1 MKNCSFPSSGA
12 LKVAFA
18 IVLFTLCLN
27 AVAGTVVVSW
37 NGADGGYFDDP
48 KNWDSDYAT
57 IAVTNMYRFE
67 YTDKDVPYTAL
78 LTNRQ
83 ELVGM
88 FNIKLAGSVPYGF
101 TLDMSR
107 GGVLK
112 QVDGNGVDPIVD
124 GGDPFGIWSNTY
136 AAGPLYLSPSS
147 KTHNMYLLSNTVL
160 KTSRTL
166 DDAGDSVFQ
175 IRFTGGYVSFA
186 EPNAANTA
194 SILQSGNDGND
205 AVRDI
210 IFENVSLF
218 LPIFKPRCGTKGG
231 SVWFKGGECSIL
243 GAADFFSGDSRKT
256 DGVATVKISDGAKVV
271 HNNAATMTFG
281 YVSDYNRVF
290 RMEVTGEGSEY
301 SLNRMGTFTMNGN
314 TILEVNDGAR
324 FEMCKDPE
332 QYRYVYF
339 GRTHGS
345 CAKVTVDGP
354 GSIIDARAVASFNL
368 LNDSSITVSNGGT
381 FILNRRTVTSL
392 GSSDAP
398 TNNVTVTVRGE
409 GSRILAPA
417 GAELAVGDRI
427 KDVTRATLN
436 VEGGFVGCEDENG
449 NYVFYVGKNAG
460 TVGTVNISGGEVRS
474 GKNNYLWIGKAG
486 SGTLNVSGGL
496 LNAYKMLVI
505 GGDSAMDSVTN
516 SFRHT
521 GGHVR
526 TGDGLLVCGNEADT
540 PAEANNR
547 VSEVMLEGGVLEAS
561 CIYGGAGRGIGGEA
575 HVKAN
580 GGTVKAIV
588 TRTGN
593 YPFICTLDSFT
604 VGEKGLTVDT
614 AGCDELVTQENMG
627 DMPGMK
633 GVLRKTGD
641 GALIFQG
648 CNYNVSTTLVSKGSV
663 TFRDSSPVFNTALGV
678 TDGAVFS
685 LAGAPSAV
693 SLAALTVDGGTLELD
708 AGDVVTVDGPVALKG
723 LKLKMSAAP
732 QSGTSAG
739 FLVCRGELDDGSK
752 EALRRAYCDVAHAE
766 GYHGAFRFVYDETT
780 GRTTISYESRRNGEP
795 LAGDKVTV
803 YSGAETG
810 YQTAANWSNGVPDEN
825 MKAVFSDASAASEI
839 AVPAEGAVVGALG
852 FAKENVLLKGG
863 KIDIAAEEG
872 SSELEVTAGNAEIA
886 SPLELYSKVAAR
898 VAEGSALELS
908 GAVQSLNGGI
918 VKSGGGRL
926 TVSGTSSL
934 LYGFSLLEGVLSLA
948 APEAGEDSELT
959 LLGGTLETAGEEP
972 LSLEPVKVGEDNDS
986 VQIFKT
992 ETDTAFRPCS
1002 ITGRFIKRGAGR
1014 MTVDLTGS
1022 DSSFV
1027 FTTAGKGPGGGT
1039 GLPSAAGTASQFP
1052 ADGSAPDVDNFAGF
1066 TVAEGELVFKDDPAT
1081 RRKHDIKSAMVVGMM
1096 TKDGLADPVLTID
1109 GAYLNNNHEVGHLY
1123 LGRNAGHADTFF
1135 RNATLR
1141 ILNGGRLDVNTPQFG
1156 SETSPAQKHQV
1167 TVALTNGT
1175 LYGGYSLHWSN
1186 YESAANP
1193 VRILARDSHLW
1204 GNGEALYLKGCIE
1217 ADLDNTYVGKT
1228 ATTPGRFWVQTWSV
1242 ADMTGS
1248 IALRNKSVFNIN
1260 AWKNINLLAKPFTVS
1275 FDDSYYRWGGG
1286 DFTLAMESHENSGN
1300 PPNPDLFKLEMR
1312 GRGMIVAPASAE
1324 TLTVAW
1330 PLTGEGGFVHEG
1342 EGTVAFAS
1350 GTYSFN
1356 GVCEIASGTVDLS
1369 GAGSLDEVKFRGKG
1383 TVRGLTA
1390 VKVRLMADADENW
1403 NVAGIPSFDG
1413 CSADRVVVD
1422 FGRSGDSPSNDLPKG
1437 IVLGRFTDLA
1447 CDVSGWRVA
1456 NTGYAKVG
1464 GRFAVAPDGTLSVDL
1479 ERKGLTLIVR

>member
-1 MKNCSFPSSGA
+1 MRILVRIVSGIAVA
-12 LKVAFA
+12 LFG
-18 IVLFTLCLN
+18 LN
-27 AVAGTVVVSW
+27 AGAGTVVVSW
-37 NGADGGYFDDP
+37 KGADGAYFDDP
-48 KNWDSDYAT
+48 KNWNSYFST

-67 YTDKDVPYTAL
+67 YGNKNVPYTAFV
-78 LTNRQ
+78 TNRQ

-88 FNIKLAGSVPYGF
+88 FNIKLGGSMPYGF
-101 TLDMSR
+101 TLDMSQ

-124 GGDPFGIWSNTY
+124 GGDPFGIWSNAY

-147 KTHNMYLLSNTVL
+147 KKQNMYILSNTVL
-160 KTSRTL
+160 RTSRTV
-166 DDAGDSVFQ
+166 DEAGDSTFQ
-175 IRFTGGYVSFA
+175 TKFSGGYVSFA

-243 GAADFFSGDSRKT
+243 GATDFFSGDSRKT

-271 HNNAATMTFG
+271 HNNTAAMTFG
-281 YVSDYNRVF
+281 YVSDYSRVF

-324 FEMCKDPE
+324 FEMCKDPG

-381 FILNRRTVTSL
+381 FILNKGTETSF

-409 GSRILAPA
+409 GSRLLAPA
-417 GAELAVGDRI
+417 GADLAVGARI

-449 NYVFYVGKNAG
+449 NYVFQVGKNAR

-474 GKNNYLWIGKAG
+474 GKNNYIWIGKAG

-505 GGDSAMDSVTN
+505 GGDSAMDNVTN
-516 SFRHT
+516 SFRQT

-547 VSEVMLEGGVLEAS
+547 VSEVALEGGVLEAS
-561 CIYGGAGRGIGGEA
+561 CIYGGAGREIGGEA
-575 HVKAN
+575 HVRAN
-580 GGTVKAIV
+580 GGTIKAMV
-588 TRTGN
+588 TRTGD
-593 YPFICTLDSFT
+593 YPFICTLDSFA
-604 VGEKGLTVDT
+604 VGEKGLTIDT
-614 AGCDELVTQENMG
+614 AGCDELVTQETMG

-633 GVLRKTGD
+633 GVLCKTGN
-641 GALIFQG
+641 GSLIFQG

-663 TFRDSSPVFNTALGV
+663 AFRDQSPVFNTALSV

-685 LAGAPSAV
+685 LAGVPSTV
-693 SLAALTVDGGTLELD
+693 NLAALTIDGGTLELD
-708 AGDVVTVDGPVALKG
+708 AGDVITVEGSVSIKS

-732 QSGTSAG
+732 QIGTSAG

-766 GYHGAFRFVYDETT
+766 GYHGAFKFVYDEAT
-780 GRTTISYESRRNGEP
+780 GMTTISYESRQNGET
-795 LAGDKVTV
+795 LTGDKVTG
-803 YSGAETG
+803 YRGSGND
-810 YQTAANWSNGVPDEN
+810 YQAADSWSNGVPDEN
-825 MKAVFSDASAASEI
+825 KKAVFSDASAASEVT
-839 AVPAEGAVVGALG
+839 VPENGAVVGALG

-863 KIDIAAEEG
+863 KIDIAAKEG
-872 SSELEVTAGNAEIA
+872 SSEIEVTDGNAKIA
-886 SPLELYSKVAAR
+886 SPLELFSTVAAR
-898 VAEGSALELS
+898 VSDGSTLEFS

-926 TVSGTSSL
+926 TVSGSSSL
-934 LYGFSLLEGVLSLA
+934 LYGFSLLEGTLSFA
-948 APEAGEDSELT
+948 SPAAGEDSELT
-959 LLGGTLETAGEEP
+959 LWGGTLETAGEEP

-992 ETDTAFRPCS
+992 ETDTTVKPCS
-1002 ITGRFIKRGAGR
+1002 ITGRFIKRGAGK

-1027 FTTAGKGPGGGT
+1027 FTTAGKGSGT
-1039 GLPSAAGTASQFP
+1039 QGLPSKAGTTQQFP
-1052 ADGSAPDVDNFAGF
+1052 ADGSAPEIDNFSGF

-1081 RRKHDIKSAMVVGMM
+1081 RRKHDVKSTMLVGMM
-1096 TKDGLADPVLTID
+1096 TKDGSADPVLTID
-1109 GAYLNNNHEVGHLY
+1109 GAYIDNYHASGHLY
-1123 LGRNAGHADTFF
+1123 LGRNAGHANTFF

-1141 ILNGGRLDVNTPQFG
+1141 IVNGGRLDVDTPQFG
-1156 SETSPAQKHQV
+1156 SESMPQQKYQV

-1175 LYGGYSLHWSN
+1175 LHGVYSLHWSN
-1186 YESAANP
+1186 YERESNP
-1193 VRILARDSHLW
+1193 VRILAKDSHLW
-1204 GNGEALYLKGCIE
+1204 GNANAVYLKGSIE
-1217 ADLDNTYVGKT
+1217 ADLDNTYVGKN
-1228 ATTPGRFWVQTWSV
+1228 ATTPGNFWVQTWSV
-1242 ADMTGS
+1242 ANMTGS

-1330 PLTGEGGFVHEG
+1330 PLTGEGGFVNEG
-1342 EGTVAFAS
+1342 EGTVAF
-1350 GTYSFN
+1350 GENTFRFN
-1356 GVCEIASGTVDLS
+1356 GVCEVVSGTVDLS
-1369 GAGSLDEVKFRGKG
+1369 GAGKIDEVKLRGEG
-1383 TVRGLTA
+1383 TVRGMTA
-1390 VKVRLMADADENW
+1390 SKVRLMAEADENW
-1403 NVAGIPSFDG
+1403 NVSGLPTFDG
-1413 CSADRVVVD
+1413 CSLDRVVVD
-1422 FGRSGDSPSNDLPKG
+1422 FGMSGASLSNELPKG
-1437 IVLGRFTDLA
+1437 IRLGKIFGGTPG
-1447 CDVSGWRVA
+1447 DVSRWRVA
-1456 NTGYAKVG
+1456 NTGYARVR
-1464 GRFAVAPDGTLSVDL
+1464 GRFSVDADGEVSVDL
-1479 ERKGLTLIVR
+1479 ERVGLTVMVR